1 MKREQGEGKIAR
13 KYKKRRENTL
23 GKRKRGRVR
32 ASGESKLSASATFD
46 SGKIHIDLS
55 WIGTTTFGPGICQL
69 ESWER
74 ATKYE
79 TCREFFLSL
88 FFSRREKSIRRAKGG
103 WLKRMVRGNNGSSM
117 LINRRSF
124 VK

>member
-1 MKREQGEGKIAR
+1 MKRERGEGKIAR

-88 FFSRREKSIRRAKGG
+88 SLFLSSREIDMESEGRLVETY
-103 WLKRMVRGNNGSSM
+103 GSWKQW
-117 LINRRSF
+117 F
-124 VK
+124 VDADK